1 MRRGV
6 PYKFNIV
13 NLLKPDSTFNAGLR
27 PLLYSKREAEVN
39 KGIGWSRDGK
49 DIYYF

>member
-1 MRRGV
+1 MLRGV

-27 PLLYSKREAEVN
+27 PLLYSKMEAEVN
-39 KGIGWSRDGK
+39 KGICWSHDGK
-49 DIYYF
+49 DIYNF